1 MAGIPNSKVEAMA
14 VDVRHDAFKSP
25 FHQGHDS
32 LPCVELLRLA
42 NMAKY
47 DMIKEQRDDPDYMRV
62 LYERF
67 QRKCD
72 DVIIQIQNY
81 KQDENVCVEMLAH
94 EKQIPE
100 LSALTLN
107 VWKCGVDA
115 VDIEILRVLWRSQNK
130 VAIFYGGV
138 QHCINIAK
146 YLKEGALGGWR
157 YNPVVRERKERRYSI

>member
-1 MAGIPNSKVEAMA
+1 
-14 VDVRHDAFKSP
+14 
-25 FHQGHDS
+25 
-32 LPCVELLRLA
+32 
-42 NMAKY
+42 MAKY

-81 KQDENVCVEMLAH
+81 KQDENICVEMLAH